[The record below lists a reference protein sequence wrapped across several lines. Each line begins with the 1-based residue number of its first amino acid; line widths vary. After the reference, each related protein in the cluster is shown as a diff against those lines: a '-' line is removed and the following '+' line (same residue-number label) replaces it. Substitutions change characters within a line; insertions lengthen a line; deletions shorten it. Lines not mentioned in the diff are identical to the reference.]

1 MGGFE
6 SSKFMTGQ
14 RFKSARNLCIR
25 DTQVATS
32 SMSASGRQT
41 KDTCDLTIANGV
53 TLTIT
58 SRATRTARSLTLTT
72 LTVGSVI
79 PDASHAGDPPSFTVF
94 PVLSMV
100 SGLRITRE
108 ELCVQPSAEMEGFP
122 WLMRL
127 MSMNAMMET
136 TEDIN

>member
-1 MGGFE
+1 MI
-6 SSKFMTGQ
+6 GQ

-32 SMSASGRQT
+32 SMSASGRPM
-41 KDTCDLTIANGV
+41 KDIKGLTTVSGV
-53 TLTIT
+53 TLTTT
-58 SRATRTARSLTLTT
+58 SPATRTAKSLTLTT

-79 PDASHAGDPPSFTVF
+79 PDASHAGDPLSFTVF
-94 PVLSMV
+94 RVLSMV
-100 SGLRITRE
+100 SGPRITSE

-136 TEDIN
+136 TEDINS